1 MAKRITPGQIRRTN
15 RQQIY
20 QYIYDERKVSQ
31 QDITYAL
38 RLSRPTVA
46 AALTEMEDM
55 GMIIKNGYLDSDQI
69 GRKAAAYSIAETFRV
84 AVGVEIMRPEVK
96 VVAADLYGNML
107 GREVWEYPYA
117 NDPVY
122 FSRVSEKILAFIR
135 KLSLSDEQILGI
147 GIAIQGLVN
156 ADGSEVVYGTILDC
170 TGLKIEV
177 FARHLP
183 FPCTFIHDPDAAA
196 ISEIWCSPE
205 LRNAYYLS
213 MSRHLGGSIIYNRRI
228 VIGRDGR
235 STLFEHIVIRPEGKP
250 CYCGKRGCLETIC
263 SMSALLGDED
273 PDVFFAALRSGSP
286 AEKARWTA
294 YLKDVADM
302 AESLHLVYDMD
313 IILGGHLAAYLREDD
328 LDFLRN
334 KIRESCP
341 FPVTGDFLRLSK
353 MPSHNIAMGAALG
366 LLQKYQQEVGL

>member
-15 RQQIY
+15 RQQVF
-20 QYIYDERKVSQ
+20 QYIYDEKKVSQ
-31 QDITYAL
+31 QDIAYAL
-38 RLSRPTVA
+38 QLSRPTVA
-46 AALTEMEDM
+46 AALTEMEEM
-55 GMIIKNGYLDSDQI
+55 GMILKSGYLDSDQI
-69 GRKAAAYSIAETFRV
+69 GRKAAAYSIDETFRV
-84 AVGVEIMRPEVK
+84 AVGVEIMRPRVK
-96 VVAADLYGNML
+96 FVAADLYGRTL
-107 GREVWEYPYA
+107 GREIWDFPYA
-117 NDPVY
+117 NEQAY
-122 FSRVSEKILAFIR
+122 FSRVSEKILAFIH
-135 KLSLSDEQILGI
+135 KLSLPDEKILGI

-177 FARHLP
+177 FTRHLP
-183 FPCTFIHDPDAAA
+183 FPCAFVHDSDAAA
-196 ISEIWCSPE
+196 ISEIWCSPG
-205 LRNAYYLS
+205 LKNAYYLS
-213 MSRHLGGSIIYNRRI
+213 MSRHLGGSIINNRRI
-228 VIGRDGR
+228 AIGRDGR

-263 SMSALLGDED
+263 SMNALLGDED
-273 PDVFFAALRSGSP
+273 PEVFFAALRSGSP

-341 FPVTGDFLRLSK
+341 FPVTGDFLLLSK
-353 MPSHNIAMGAALG
+353 MPSHNITMGAALYF
-366 LLQKYQQEVGL
+366 LQKYLREVGT

>member
-46 AALTEMEDM
+46 AALTEMEEM
-55 GMIIKNGYLDSDQI
+55 GMILKSGYLDSDQI
-69 GRKAAAYSIAETFRV
+69 GRKAAAYSIDETFRV
-84 AVGVEIMRPEVK
+84 AIGVEIMRPEVK

-213 MSRHLGGSIIYNRRI
+213 MSRHLGGSIICNRRI

-235 STLFEHIVIRPEGKP
+235 STLLEHIVVRPEGKP

-263 SMSALLGDED
+263 SMKALLGDED
-273 PDVFFAALRSGSP
+273 PDDFFAALRAGGS
-286 AEKARWTA
+286 AEKARWTD
-294 YLKDVADM
+294 YLNNVALM
-302 AESLHLVYDMD
+302 AESLYLLYDMD
-313 IILGGHLAAYLREDD
+313 IILGGHLAAYLKEDD
-328 LDFLRN
+328 LDFVRRE
-334 KIRESCP
+334 IRESCP

>member
-15 RQQIY
+15 RQQVF
-20 QYIYDERKVSQ
+20 QYIYDEKKVSQ
-31 QDITYAL
+31 QDIAYAL
-38 RLSRPTVA
+38 QLSRPTVA
-46 AALTEMEDM
+46 AALTEMEEM
-55 GMIIKNGYLDSDQI
+55 GMILKSGYLDSDQI
-69 GRKAAAYSIAETFRV
+69 GRKAAAYSIDETFRV
-84 AVGVEIMRPEVK
+84 AVGVEIMRPRVK
-96 VVAADLYGNML
+96 FVAADLYGRTL
-107 GREVWEYPYA
+107 GREIWDFPYA
-117 NDPVY
+117 NEQAY
-122 FSRVSEKILAFIR
+122 FSRVSEKILAFIH
-135 KLSLSDEQILGI
+135 KLSLPDEKILGI

-177 FARHLP
+177 FTRHLP
-183 FPCTFIHDPDAAA
+183 FPCAFVHDSDAAA
-196 ISEIWCSPE
+196 ISEIWCSPG
-205 LRNAYYLS
+205 LKNAYYLS

-228 VIGRDGR
+228 AIGRDGR

-263 SMSALLGDED
+263 SMNALLGDED
-273 PDVFFAALRSGSP
+273 PEVFFAALRSGSP

-341 FPVTGDFLRLSK
+341 FPVTGDFLLLSK
-353 MPSHNIAMGAALG
+353 MPSHNITMGAALYF
-366 LLQKYQQEVGL
+366 LQKYLQEVGT

>member
-205 LRNAYYLS
+205 LKNAYYLS

>member
-328 LDFLRN
+328 LDFVRRE
-334 KIRESCP
+334 IRESCP

>member
-235 STLFEHIVIRPEGKP
+235 STLLEHIVVRPEGKP

-263 SMSALLGDED
+263 SMKALLGDED
-273 PDVFFAALRSGSP
+273 PDDFFAALRAGGS
-286 AEKARWTA
+286 AEKARWTD
-294 YLKDVADM
+294 YLNNVALM
-302 AESLHLVYDMD
+302 AESLYLLYDMD
-313 IILGGHLAAYLREDD
+313 IILGGHLAAYLKEDD
-328 LDFLRN
+328 LDFVRRE
-334 KIRESCP
+334 IWESCP